1 MIKIS
6 GKENLVV
13 GGIFG
18 CLIGGLFI
26 AFGGMGNFWCEM
38 LFWSFVLYVV
48 AVYFEIVPNM
58 IKNMMKKHDLLSQCL
73 MSLAWVPAI
82 VGGMIVFFLGSLL
95 FVDYSAVELSKI
107 LICSKTILSGMMMLS
122 LSVVYFK
129 RLNSFRLINF

>member
-1 MIKIS
+1 MIKTNS
-6 GKENLVV
+6 KENLVV

-26 AFGGMGNFWCEM
+26 AFGGMGNFLCEM

-73 MSLAWVPAI
+73 MSLAWVPMV